1 MRAMGRPA
9 VSEASRRRLAE
20 TVEQV
25 RALLPPTWELRVA
38 RRNAD
43 GGDLEV
49 TSGDGATASLA
60 VITRKRLEPRSL
72 RQLSLTE
79 QPTLVFAEWLSPRT
93 RELLRER
100 QVGFVDGTGNA
111 EFRLSR
117 PALTIRTDGADRD
130 PDPRPTSGP
139 TLRGSRAWALM
150 RTLAEVRPPYT
161 AGALSARLDVD
172 NGYVSRVLQALVD
185 DRLIEREPRRPVTDV
200 SWEALLRQIVSS
212 YSLFDSN
219 ETSTWVASSGPE
231 RLLTDLAGKSPRRW
245 AVSGSF
251 AARGLISVTAAETAV
266 IYTDDPERLAKLGRL
281 LPTRTGANVVLAQPF
296 DPIVFDRLRMDGN
309 YPRVSVAQTAI
320 DLLTGNARM
329 PEEGEALLGWMERNE
344 ARWRSES
351 LEG

>member
-1 MRAMGRPA
+1 MRFRVP
-9 VSEASRRRLAE
+9 S
-20 TVEQV
+20 TWDV
-25 RALLPPTWELRVA
+25 RIT

-49 TSGDGATASLA
+49 TSEDGTTATVA
-60 VITRKRLEPRSL
+60 VITRKRIEPRSL
-72 RQLSLTE
+72 GQLRLTE

-93 RELLRER
+93 RQLLRER
-100 QVGFVDGTGNA
+100 QVGFADRTGNV
-111 EFRLSR
+111 ELRLSR

-130 PDPRPTSGP
+130 PNPKPTSGP
-139 TLRGSRAWALM
+139 TLRGPRAWALM
-150 RTLAEVRPPYT
+150 RTLIEVRPPYT
-161 AGALSARLDVD
+161 AGGLSARLGID
-172 NGYVSRVLQALVD
+172 NGYVSRVLQTLTD
-185 DRLIEREPRRPVTDV
+185 ERLIEREPRRPVTNV
-200 SWEALLRQIVSS
+200 SWDALLRQIVSS

-231 RLLTDLAGKSPRRW
+231 RLLNDLAGKDRRRW

-251 AARGLISVTAAETAV
+251 AASGLVFVTAAETAV

-281 LPTRTGANVVLAQPF
+281 LPTRTGANVVLARPF
-296 DPIVFDRLRMDGN
+296 DPIVFDRLRSDGN

-344 ARWRSES
+344 PRWRSSS
-351 LEG
+351 LTNLPEMP